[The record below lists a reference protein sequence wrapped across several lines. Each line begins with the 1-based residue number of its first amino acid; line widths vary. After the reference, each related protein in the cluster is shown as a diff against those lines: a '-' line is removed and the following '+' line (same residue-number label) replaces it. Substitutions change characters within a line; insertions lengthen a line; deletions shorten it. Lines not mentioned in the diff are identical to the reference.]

1 MNRLLYIF
9 IALAVSALIAVS
21 CSSSKEAG
29 MPSVTSGEDLS
40 VRGARE
46 LASALAEPGDWQ
58 TMKIPV
64 NVVLRKPVSVR
75 LGGNMTLVR
84 GKEIRVSLRFLGFEV
99 AAASITGDSVKA
111 YVKMQK
117 IYLSESLSA
126 LLGGFPATV
135 DNVQSL
141 LLARIFQVGQTIPDL
156 RVCRVEAGDGFY
168 TVMPPV
174 AAKGMEY
181 RFKAMTDGNLLD
193 RLEITH
199 TGGHSARVSYDY
211 PHDVSGGIPS
221 EVALSGSLKGRS
233 VEAYLE
239 YSAGKADRDAGMPGA
254 FSIPRGYRKVSASS
268 LIKLL
273 DSLK

>member
-111 YVKMQK
+111 
-117 IYLSESLSA
+117 
-126 LLGGFPATV
+126 
-135 DNVQSL
+135 
-141 LLARIFQVGQTIPDL
+141 
-156 RVCRVEAGDGFY
+156 
-168 TVMPPV
+168 
-174 AAKGMEY
+174 
-181 RFKAMTDGNLLD
+181 
-193 RLEITH
+193 H